1 VRRCALGLAVAFIV
15 VTAAGCGGDTV
26 TETTTVTVTGPAS
39 PSSNRTFFGHISSLV
54 QEGGKWQMRFDP
66 EWFLLGETANVAAAE
81 DGAVQAGEPVPNDIY
96 TVDESHRLYTFRV
109 PDDAH
114 VTVLTRHGTG
124 QFGATPVTVAE
135 LAKIVDGTSTV
146 KLFEPLESGIWLTV
160 DIDEAT
166 SIEQQYRP

>member
-1 VRRCALGLAVAFIV
+1 MRCALGLAFVLALL
-15 VTAAGCGGDTV
+15 AAGCGGKTV

-39 PSSNRTFFGHISSLV
+39 PSSNRTFFGHISSL
-54 QEGGKWQMRFDP
+54 ERKAAEWRMRFDP

-81 DGAVQAGEPVPNDIY
+81 DGAVSPGDPVPNDIY
-96 TVDESHRLYTFRV
+96 TVDEGHRLYTFRV

-114 VTVLTRHGTG
+114 VTVLTRRGG
-124 QFGATPVTVAE
+124 QFGPTEVSVAE

-146 KLFEPLESGIWLTV
+146 ELFEPLDSGIWLTV
-160 DIDEAT
+160 EIDEAT

>member
-1 VRRCALGLAVAFIV
+1 MVLAVAA
-15 VTAAGCGGDTV
+15 AAGCGGDTV

-39 PSSNRTFFGHISSLV
+39 PSSNRTFFGHIRSLE
-54 QEGGKWQMRFDP
+54 QEGGEWQMRFDP

-81 DGAVQAGEPVPNDIY
+81 DGAVQPGEPVPNDIY

-114 VTVLTRHGTG
+114 VTVLTRRGG
-124 QFGATPVTVAE
+124 NFGPTEVSVAE

-146 KLFEPLESGIWLTV
+146 ELFEPLESGIWLTV
-160 DIDEAT
+160 DVDEAT